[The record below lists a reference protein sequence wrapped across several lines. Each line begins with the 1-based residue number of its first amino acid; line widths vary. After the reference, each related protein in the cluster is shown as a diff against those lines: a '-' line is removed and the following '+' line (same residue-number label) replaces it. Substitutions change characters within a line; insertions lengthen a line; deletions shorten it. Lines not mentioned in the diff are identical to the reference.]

1 MLAGG
6 SIFSPRGIG
15 SFFHGSCDM
24 ATSVPFFYRI
34 SNGIRVTVRPTYLKA
49 QSDPAAQHFV
59 FAYLVRLE
67 NVSQAPAQ
75 LRSRRWLIHDEIGE
89 DTEVVGDGVVGDQPV
104 IGPGNVHEYQ
114 SFCVLKSGEGYMEG
128 EYFFARPDGSS
139 FSAAIPRFTLSAS
152 ESPSLP

>member
-1 MLAGG
+1 
-6 SIFSPRGIG
+6 
-15 SFFHGSCDM
+15 M

-34 SNGIRVTVRPTYLKA
+34 SNGIRVTVRPMYLRA

-59 FAYLVRLE
+59 FAYFVRLE

-89 DTEVVGDGVVGDQPV
+89 DTEVMGDGVVGEQPV

-128 EYFFARPDGSS
+128 EYFFMRPDGSG
-139 FSAAIPRFTLSAS
+139 FSATIPRFTLSAS
-152 ESPSLP
+152 ESPSLPQ